1 MAVILCRSGA
11 VEAAPAAAPE
21 EASPEAG
28 QFAEAP
34 PCGEALRIEG
44 ERWLDRGWSARPLSA
59 RPRPPA
65 ATVIRTIKIAARAPT
80 MVAEFIQGA
89 QSSEAALRCEAE
101 LQSEGGVQLLPVVAD
116 AVVDAGG
123 KHSGRPRLLDRM

>member
-11 VEAAPAAAPE
+11 VEAAPGAAPEEAPE

-34 PCGEALRIEG
+34 PCGEALFIEG
-44 ERWLDRGWSARPLSA
+44 ERWLDRGWSARP
-59 RPRPPA
+59 PA
-65 ATVIRTIKIAARAPT
+65 AIVIRTIKIAAQAPT

-89 QSSEAALRCEAE
+89 QSSEGVLLCEAE
-101 LQSEGGVQLLPVVAD
+101 LQSVGGVQLLPVVAD
-116 AVVDAGG
+116 AVVDADG
-123 KHSGRPRLLDRM
+123 KHRRPASAAGP

>member
-11 VEAAPAAAPE
+11 VEAAPGAAPE

-34 PCGEALRIEG
+34 PCGEALLIEG
-44 ERWLDRGWSARPLSA
+44 ERWSDRGWSARPPPA
-59 RPRPPA
+59 RPRPA
-65 ATVIRTIKIAARAPT
+65 AIVIRTIKIAAQAPT

-89 QSSEAALRCEAE
+89 QSSEGALLCEAE
-101 LQSEGGVQLLPVVAD
+101 LQSVGGVQLLPVVAD
-116 AVVDAGG
+116 AVVDADG